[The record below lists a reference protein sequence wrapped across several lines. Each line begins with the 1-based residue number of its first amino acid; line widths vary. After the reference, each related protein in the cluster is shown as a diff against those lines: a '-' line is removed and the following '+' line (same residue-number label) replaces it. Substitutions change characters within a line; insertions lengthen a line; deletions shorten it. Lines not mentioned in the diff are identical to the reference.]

1 MSSFIE
7 ELGIRNC
14 RGKKGGKGKISAH
27 FPGMQGPTKY
37 ETVKDLVDDMW
48 RIANTYQYADWW
60 TNGPGTM
67 ISIQEKNDNRDRETI
82 WKEVVTREVTEALSA
97 KKTIIQE
104 INKNSTSSAFNGKLT
119 PCIFTPDGSNLN
131 DEDKKFLKDL
141 YFCEEN
147 QLVYGRIGDSLKLIG
162 DPRYFNDKNVDD
174 REKLMDF
181 IEDRLA
187 RENGCADDYDIWQHF
202 YKTCDDLTESY
213 RTASLDMN
221 NAMASGKSPSEA
233 SIVFGDK
240 EVKFSEIL
248 KCRDKNW
255 PDSAE
260 DDLLSYF
267 VKIGLNVLFPTIIFN
282 RNMINIFYETKND
295 EFKRLAIKPTDK
307 NKKQTAGE
315 IGSSIFDYKRKAL
328 RCIKKIDKVP
338 HIIHDDPNVPA
349 AYHLDEDWE
358 DKLPEGQLDVKDCKI
373 LNTFLRKFDSEE
385 ALFMMAW
392 AYSVLHPSLNE
403 IISLCIM
410 TGGGT
415 FKTSYYAKAII
426 SLMSLM
432 YNENENKLV
441 AKLKKDEWVN
451 NDQFKEPKGAAG
463 ISTAGL
469 IFNDE
474 CEQKSIEQ
482 FKMYSGS
489 SNEDGI
495 TYTYKIVYQ
504 QPITTKI
511 WSPWLF
517 ATNKSFQIEDS
528 DGVFLRRL
536 ALIDRRDLST
546 FEPPYPISEFG
557 KMRDLELKAFYETAR
572 SAYKKIKDKYGSLGV
587 AAVKIERIANNLVK
601 AYNEDSKTVAY
612 KNIYDMIVMASSTS
626 ESNKCCGKDQD
637 PDGKEYYW
645 ILQKT
650 LHEYI
655 KQVAEPDGI
664 NPAGMLKWID
674 GTNKT
679 TSISKTKTTKKVFVD
694 NHWGVQNVAK
704 LYPLKDDVLSKL
716 EEAN

>member
-1 MSSFIE
+1 MSNFID
-7 ELGIRNC
+7 ELGIKNSK
-14 RGKKGGKGKISAH
+14 GKKSKFSAH
-27 FPGMQGPTKY
+27 FPGMQGVTRY
-37 ETVKDLVDDMW
+37 NTISELVDDMW
-48 RIANTYQYADWW
+48 RTAQTFQYTDWW
-60 TNGPGTM
+60 TNGPGAM
-67 ISIQEKNDNRDRETI
+67 ISIQCKNDKRDLEVI
-82 WKEVVTREVTEALSA
+82 WKEVVTKEVTDALSA
-97 KKTIIQE
+97 KKSIIQE
-104 INKNSTSSAFNGKLT
+104 INKNSTSSAFNAKLT
-119 PCIFTPDGSNLN
+119 PCIFTPDGSLLN

-147 QLVYGRIGDSLKLIG
+147 QLVYGRTGDSLKLIG

-174 REKLMDF
+174 HEKLMDYV
-181 IEDRLA
+181 EDRLA
-187 RENGCADDYDIWQHF
+187 RENGCTEEYDIWRHF
-202 YKTCDDLTESY
+202 YKTCDQLTEAY
-213 RTASLDMN
+213 RTASLEMN
-221 NAMASGKSPSEA
+221 NAMAAGKSPSD
-233 SIVFGDK
+233 SYIIFGDN
-240 EVKFSEIL
+240 EEKFSSIL
-248 KCRDKNW
+248 KCRDNNW

-282 RNMINIFYETKND
+282 RNMINLFYETKND
-295 EFKRLAIKPTDK
+295 EFKRLAIKPIER

-315 IGSSIFDYKRKAL
+315 IAAAIFDYKRQAL
-328 RCIKKIDKVP
+328 KCIKKIDKVP

-349 AYHLDEDWE
+349 AYHLDENWM
-358 DKLPEGQLDVKDCKI
+358 DKLPEGQKDVKDCKI

-385 ALFMMAW
+385 SIFMMAW
-392 AYSVLHPSLNE
+392 AYSVFHPSMNE
-403 IISLCIM
+403 IISLCLM

-426 SLMSLM
+426 TILSLM

-528 DGVFLRRL
+528 DGVFTRRL

-557 KMRDLELKAFYETAR
+557 KMRDLELKAFYETAK
-572 SAYKKIKDKYGSLGV
+572 SAYKKIKEKYGSLAT
-587 AAVKIERIANNLVK
+587 AAVKIDRIATNLVK
-601 AYNEDSKTVAY
+601 AYNEDAKTVAY
-612 KNIYDMIVMASSTS
+612 KNIYDMIVTASSTA
-626 ESNKCCGKDQD
+626 EANKSCGKAQD
-637 PDGKEYYW
+637 NEGREYYW
-645 ILQKT
+645 VLQRT

-679 TSISKTKTTKKVFVD
+679 TAISKTKTTKKVYTD
-694 NHWGVQNVAK
+694 GHWGVQNVAK
-704 LYPLKDDVLSKL
+704 LYPLRDEVMSVL
-716 EEAN
+716 EEEN